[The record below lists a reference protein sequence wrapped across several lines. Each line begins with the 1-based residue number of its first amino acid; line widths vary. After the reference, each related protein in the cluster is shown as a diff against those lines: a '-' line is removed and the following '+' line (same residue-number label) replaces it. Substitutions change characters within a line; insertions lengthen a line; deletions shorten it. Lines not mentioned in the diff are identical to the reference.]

1 MADGCALHLDTHG
14 VEALDNAVF
23 DLGGLDELVAAGN
36 LAGKTAGGAV
46 IDLLEGFDRCFRK
59 RFACIDAVDVRR
71 VVLQKACV
79 IIVIAQLAGN
89 HHVQH
94 LQVGMDRPGDA
105 GIDNCLDLKAVDH
118 HLGGDGGV
126 DLADAADRDHRV
138 LPAQQA
144 LPEGQAANL
153 NFTQVLHLPF

>member
-1 MADGCALHLDTHG
+1 
-14 VEALDNAVF
+14 
-23 DLGGLDELVAAGN
+23 
-36 LAGKTAGGAV
+36 
-46 IDLLEGFDRCFRK
+46 
-59 RFACIDAVDVRR
+59 
-71 VVLQKACV
+71 
-79 IIVIAQLAGN
+79 
-89 HHVQH
+89 
-94 LQVGMDRPGDA
+94 MDRPGDA

-153 NFTQVLHLPF
+153 YFTQVLHLPF